1 MDMDE
6 EFIKKLCIC
15 MELIIEYC
23 QYYSCSF
30 KEALELIERE
40 LKECKY
46 EKED

>member
-1 MDMDE
+1 MDN

-40 LKECKY
+40 LKEY
-46 EKED
+46 ESN